1 MIKASKK
8 TICIGIS
15 EKLNSQQKI
24 KVANLDEIDILIT
37 ELDPNDPKLL
47 PFKHK
52 GLTIY

>member
-1 MIKASKK
+1 MA
-8 TICIGIS
+8 
-15 EKLNSQQKI
+15 EKI

-37 ELDPNDPKLL
+37 ELDPNDPRLL

>member
-8 TICIGIS
+8 TVCIGIS

-37 ELDPNDPKLL
+37 ELDPNDPLL
-47 PFKHK
+47 APYKQH
-52 GLTIY
+52 GIIIY